1 VANTPEKQVK
11 TKVVGILKNEGA
23 YYFFP
28 ATHGYGRNGVPD
40 IVACVNGHFL
50 AIECKAGRNKPTAL
64 QAREIEDIRKAGGT
78 ALVANEKNW
87 EQVRD
92 LVHLL
97 KTTTIAQPADV
108 TDADRFPNIA
118 DAIASM
124 SDEERRKADE
134 EWEKL

>member
-92 LVHLL
+92 LVHLRL
-97 KTTTIAQPADV
+97 AAALLPV